1 MAADFIQTAV
11 KHPGAATAA
20 AKAEGL
26 SVHDW
31 AVKHQHDPGTTGRR
45 ARLALTLEG
54 MNHGGAR
61 PQGDGLARAAA
72 GL

>member
-1 MAADFIQTAV
+1 MAGNFIQGAI
-11 KHPGAATAA
+11 KHPGAATVA

-31 AVKHQHDPGTTGRR
+31 AVKHQHDPGTVGSR

-54 MNHGGAR
+54 MHHGGGGS
-61 PQGDGLARAAA
+61 PLARAAA
-72 GL
+72 GRG